1 MPDKGLSSTEMA
13 PRVPIE
19 DRRHI
24 ARLFVE
30 GVPQRE
36 IARRTGRSKTAV
48 TRIIRAFRDE
58 GTLADAKRSG
68 RPRVTTHDIVA
79 AAVVDPFLSAKEIRD
94 ELSLS
99 ISTATVRRRLKEAG
113 ISNFAAAQKPFL
125 PERQRQPRLD
135 FALNHQRWNEEEW
148 KNVVFSDESTFCTRW
163 DQQRRVWRPLNSR

>member
-1 MPDKGLSSTEMA
+1 MA

-24 ARLFVE
+24 ARLFVQ
-30 GVPQRE
+30 GVPE
-36 IARRTGRSKTAV
+36 
-48 TRIIRAFRDE
+48 RDCPKNWE

-79 AAVVDPFLSAKEIRD
+79 AAVVDPFSSAKEIRD

-135 FALNHQRWNEEEW
+135 FALITSVGMKE
-148 KNVVFSDESTFCTRW
+148 NVVFSDESTFCTRW
-163 DQQRRVWRPLNSR
+163 DQQRRVGGP

>member
-1 MPDKGLSSTEMA
+1 MA
-13 PRVPIE
+13 AGGGVGVLDGGEAGGVEAMAWWAAAARCAFTPRI
-19 DRRHI
+19 H
-24 ARLFVE
+24 
-30 GVPQRE
+30 QRDC
-36 IARRTGRSKTAV
+36 RRTGRSKTAV

-58 GTLADAKRSG
+58 GTLADAKRFG

-148 KNVVFSDESTFCTRW
+148 
-163 DQQRRVWRPLNSR
+163 

>member
-1 MPDKGLSSTEMA
+1 MA

-19 DRRHI
+19 DRRYI

-36 IARRTGRSKTAV
+36 IARRTGRSKTAI
-48 TRIIRAFRDE
+48 TRIIRAFRED

-68 RPRVTTHDIVA
+68 RPRVTTHEADILIVA

-94 ELSLS
+94 ELSLN
-99 ISTATVRRRLKEAG
+99 ISTRTVSRRLKEAG
-113 ISNFAAAQKPFL
+113 IYNFAAAQNPFVS
-125 PERQRQPRLD
+125 ERQRQQRLD
-135 FALNHQRWNEEEW
+135 FALNHQHGKEEEW